1 MHLDTAGL
9 GRRHDLAGE
18 LDALGD
24 PTLTAG
30 RVLAQHRGRWL
41 VAENA
46 GAAERG
52 PGDPRLL
59 PARGR
64 LRETPPVTGDW
75 VAIDPDGA
83 IAAVLERR
91 GTIVRLAAD
100 VATAPQVLAANVDL
114 ALLVEP
120 APQPNE
126 RRLER
131 LLALAAADGVPVT
144 LVLTKADLDP
154 EAQLT
159 AAQVARRLGVVAGIA
174 VSALERDGVSTLRAL
189 LEPGAT
195 AVLLGASGAGKST
208 LVNAL
213 LGEERQATRPVRA
226 GDGRGRHT
234 TVTRALIPLP
244 GGALLLDTPGLRKVG
259 LWDGSGSAFADIDTL
274 ARECHFRDC
283 HHETEPGC
291 AVRDA
296 VEPERLGA
304 WRKLTREQAWLD
316 DRKAAAREREQRGRT
331 YPAIQRAARRM
342 KGER

>member
-9 GRRHDLAGE
+9 GRRQDLAAE

-24 PTLTAG
+24 STLTAG
-30 RVLAQHRGRWL
+30 RVLAHHRGRWL
-41 VAENA
+41 VAEPG
-46 GAAERG
+46 GAVRG
-52 PGDPRLL
+52 PTDPRLL

-64 LRETPPVTGDW
+64 LRGTPPVTGDW
-75 VAIDPDGA
+75 VAIDADGA

-91 GTIVRLAAD
+91 GTIARLAGD
-100 VATAPQVLAANVDL
+100 VTTASQVLAANVDL

-131 LLALAAADGVPVT
+131 LLALATADGVPAM

-154 EAQLT
+154 DAQLT
-159 AAQVARRLGVVAGIA
+159 AARVARRLGVVDGIA
-174 VSALERDGVSTLRAL
+174 VGALEREGVGVLRTL
-189 LEPGAT
+189 LEPGGT

-234 TVTRALIPLP
+234 TVTRELIRLP
-244 GGALLLDTPGLRKVG
+244 DGALLIDTPGLRKIG
-259 LWDGSGSAFADIDTL
+259 LWEGRGGAFADIDSL
-274 ARECHFRDC
+274 ARQCRFSDC
-283 HHETEPGC
+283 RHETEPGC
-291 AVRDA
+291 AVHDA
-296 VEPERLGA
+296 VEPERLAA
-304 WRKLTREQAWLD
+304 WRKLGREQAWLD
-316 DRKAAAREREQRGRT
+316 DRKAAAREREQRGRR